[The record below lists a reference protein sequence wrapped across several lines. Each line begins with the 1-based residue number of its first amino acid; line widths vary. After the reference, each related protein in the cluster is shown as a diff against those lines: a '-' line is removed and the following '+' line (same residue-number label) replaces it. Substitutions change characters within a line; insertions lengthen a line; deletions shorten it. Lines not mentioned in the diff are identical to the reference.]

1 MAEMEIDRGDR
12 VMAPNGT
19 EIGRVEHVI
28 IDEATRRVT
37 DLVVGKGSAEF
48 LVPMGNVARWEAQA
62 VILHAMPAHM
72 ATQRPFQP
80 EAYRGVDDAALD
92 ATPALPVPG
101 RPTAVQVTNASVVI
115 ENAHAG
121 ERALPATPPVM
132 GMEHGRDVTERI
144 VMPPAGTRP
153 APPTP
158 TVSTPIPAPS
168 PVSAGVLPTP
178 PSPPAPSAPES
189 LKDTVT
195 SAVRETVASAKEQVT
210 DAVQETVATTREHL
224 TGSGH
229 QGGGATGPQHG
240 DTIRERVAPLIGNVE
255 QSGLVGMIRQ
265 NPLPAALIGLGL
277 GWLWMQSRQGAQP
290 GTAMQSPYQPAPR
303 ITPAERA
310 YGYGTTPRYPAGERR
325 EQDQEVYLRGRAGD
339 TTGWQNQG
347 HERAASLQERAGDTV
362 AQAKNA
368 VGDVA
373 GSAGDKI
380 GAVAS
385 GAQDVV
391 SGFASGAREQAGQL
405 GDGVGSGAQG
415 AQTWFRRSL
424 HNSPLSIAALAFAG
438 GLAVGLRLPDTEWE
452 DRMIGP
458 ARETLRG
465 TVQSAAQDTLQ
476 KVQHV
481 ASDVGES
488 VKQEVQKQTPARQKQ

>member
-1 MAEMEIDRGDR
+1 MAEMAIDRGDR

-28 IDEATRRVT
+28 IDEATRQVT

-48 LVPMGNVARWEAQA
+48 LVPMANVARHEAQT

-80 EAYRGVDDAALD
+80 EAYRGVDDAVLD
-92 ATPALPVPG
+92 ATPAPPVPG
-101 RPTAVQVTNASVVI
+101 RPTAVHVTNESVVVDD
-115 ENAHAG
+115 AG
-121 ERALPATPPVM
+121 AGARAIPATPPVM
-132 GMEHGRDVTERI
+132 GVEHGRNVTERI

-153 APPTP
+153 TPPTP
-158 TVSTPIPAPS
+158 TLSAPIPAPPPEPS
-168 PVSAGVLPTP
+168 

-210 DAVQETVATTREHL
+210 GAVQETVATTREHL

-240 DTIRERVAPLIGNVE
+240 GAIREKVAPLIGNVE

-290 GTAMQSPYQPAPR
+290 DAVVPSQYRPAPR

-310 YGYGTTPRYPAGERR
+310 YGFGTTPRSTTGELR
-325 EQDQEVYLRGRAGD
+325 EQDQEVYPRGRAGD
-339 TTGWQNQG
+339 TTGWQGQG
-347 HERAASLQERAGDTV
+347 HERDTSLQERAGDTV
-362 AQAKNA
+362 AQAKNV

-373 GSAGDKI
+373 GSAGDRI
-380 GAVAS
+380 GQVAS

-391 SGFASGAREQAGQL
+391 SGFASGAQEQVGQL
-405 GDGVGSGAQG
+405 GDRVGGRAQG
-415 AQTWFRRSL
+415 AQTWFRQSV
-424 HNSPLSIAALAFAG
+424 HDSPLSIAAFAFAG
-438 GLAVGLRLPDTEWE
+438 GLAAGLMVPDTAWE

-458 ARETLRG
+458 VRETLRG
-465 TVQSAAQDTLQ
+465 KVQSAAQDTLQ

-488 VKQEVQKQTPARQKQ
+488 VKQEVQKQTQEMQKQ

>member
-1 MAEMEIDRGDR
+1 MAEMAIDRGDR

-28 IDEATRRVT
+28 IDEATRQVT

-48 LVPMGNVARWEAQA
+48 LVPMANVARHEAQA

-80 EAYRGVDDAALD
+80 EAYRGVDDAVLD
-92 ATPALPVPG
+92 AIPAPPVPG
-101 RPTAVQVTNASVVI
+101 RPTAVHVTNESVVVDD
-115 ENAHAG
+115 AG
-121 ERALPATPPVM
+121 AGARALPATPPVM
-132 GMEHGRDVTERI
+132 GVEHERNVTERI

-153 APPTP
+153 TPPTP
-158 TVSTPIPAPS
+158 TLSAPIPAPP

-178 PSPPAPSAPES
+178 PAPPAPSAPES

-195 SAVRETVASAKEQVT
+195 GAVRETVASAKEHVT
-210 DAVQETVATTREHL
+210 GAVQETVATTREHL

-229 QGGGATGPQHG
+229 QGGGATGPQHSE
-240 DTIRERVAPLIGNVE
+240 TIREKVAPLIGNVE

-277 GWLWMQSRQGAQP
+277 GWLWMQSRHGAQP
-290 GTAMQSPYQPAPR
+290 GTVMQSHYRPAPR
-303 ITPAERA
+303 ITPEVRE
-310 YGYGTTPRYPAGERR
+310 YGYGTTPRYAASDRR
-325 EQDQEVYLRGRAGD
+325 ERDQEVSPRGRAGD

-347 HERAASLQERAGDTV
+347 QGDTSLRERAGDTM

-373 GSAGDKI
+373 GSAGDRI
-380 GAVAS
+380 GQVAS

-391 SGFASGAREQAGQL
+391 SGFASGAREQAGQF

-424 HNSPLSIAALAFAG
+424 HDSPLSIAALAFAG

-458 ARETLRG
+458 AREAVRG

-488 VKQEVQKQTPARQKQ
+488 VKQEVQKQTPELQKQ

>member
-1 MAEMEIDRGDR
+1 MAEMAIDRGDR

-48 LVPMGNVARWEAQA
+48 LVPMGNVARHEAQT

-72 ATQRPFQP
+72 ATQHPFQP

-92 ATPALPVPG
+92 AIPAPPVPG
-101 RPTAVQVTNASVVI
+101 RPTAVHVTNESVVV
-115 ENAHAG
+115 EDARAG
-121 ERALPATPPVM
+121 TRAIPATPPVM
-132 GMEHGRDVTERI
+132 GVEHGRDVTERI

-153 APPTP
+153 TPSTP
-158 TVSTPIPAPS
+158 TVSAPIPAPP

-178 PSPPAPSAPES
+178 PAPSAPES
-189 LKDTVT
+189 VKDTVT
-195 SAVRETVASAKEQVT
+195 GAVRETVASAKEQVT

-229 QGGGATGPQHG
+229 QGGGETGPQHG
-240 DTIRERVAPLIGNVE
+240 GTIREKVAPLIGNVE
-255 QSGLVGMIRQ
+255 QLGLVGMIRQ

-277 GWLWMQSRQGAQP
+277 SWLWMQSRQGAQP
-290 GTAMQSPYQPAPR
+290 GTVMQSHYRSPR
-303 ITPAERA
+303 HVTPEKRA
-310 YGYGTTPRYPAGERR
+310 YGYDTTPRFAVGELR
-325 EQDQEVYLRGRAGD
+325 EQDQEVYPRGRAGD
-339 TTGWQNQG
+339 TAGWQDQG
-347 HERAASLQERAGDTV
+347 QGDSSLRERAGDTV

-380 GAVAS
+380 GQVAS
-385 GAQDVV
+385 DAQDAV
-391 SGFASGAREQAGQL
+391 SGFASGAREQVGQL
-405 GDGVGSGAQG
+405 GDGAGSRAQG

-424 HNSPLSIAALAFAG
+424 HDSPLSIAALALG
-438 GLAVGLRLPDTEWE
+438 GWSRGRADVARYRVGRPD
-452 DRMIGP
+452 DRSG
-458 ARETLRG
+458 ARDGARHGAERRPG
-465 TVQSAAQDTLQ
+465 
-476 KVQHV
+476 HV
-481 ASDVGES
+481 AEGATRCE
-488 VKQEVQKQTPARQKQ
+488 